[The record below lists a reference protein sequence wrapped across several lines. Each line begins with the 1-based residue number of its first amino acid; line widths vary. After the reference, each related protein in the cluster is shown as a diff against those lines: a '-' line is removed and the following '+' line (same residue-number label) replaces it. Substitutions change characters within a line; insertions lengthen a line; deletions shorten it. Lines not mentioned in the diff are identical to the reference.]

1 VGWIVIPA
9 TLKQFIFPPT
19 SEFEIPQ
26 KPLQSSQPAMES
38 IERKKNRWCI
48 THTKHIKQKRKV
60 YQDGFIDH
68 FVITNKVTILPPLQ
82 SSLSFLPNFSAS
94 VVLFDEFEKVLECRV
109 LKDED
114 TVSSGETLTFN
125 SYLVDVGD
133 PEGVHALPSGRDKKM
148 QERVPSLAHRQKF
161 RSPISSGKENI
172 AERSSV
178 RTSDLSP
185 SHKVIKEFRRT
196 ELHKYEAPKNAKDTV
211 KLGPTEWQVLYT
223 TQVSKKAKTYHDGFL
238 RLASCGSLQR
248 QVMLYDTSRKL
259 LTSRFLK
266 KDETVAPGGSLSM
279 DGHLVEI
286 GEAVE
291 DRSPLVNIPAEQ
303 RGCYA
308 NGKTRMMPE
317 RQNCSKSS
325 TIAVEDIEGSDEQKL
340 EGAVLSANK
349 TTHTIKE
356 WQVMYTSQMTQKAK
370 KYHDGFLKLET
381 RGSLGR
387 QVKLYD
393 ASWNVLES
401 RHLKKDERI
410 RSGES
415 VTFGAHL
422 VDVGELKGDNE
433 LPQDS
438 ITPEN
443 DSNIGRKP
451 GRLHNACLRPNN
463 NKAKGNSQVDDLPRA
478 DSKSSSL
485 TKLERTKFVETVAIN
500 QPLRDACQ
508 ILSILKKPPQK
519 SGAAGCISVDQKAL
533 ASSIQVLQASPD
545 GTSMLL
551 PNQGAS
557 QKPTGEQL
565 NNNKTNYFDSR
576 KENTGICSRLPS
588 GTEASHS
595 SKKYGVSDVERQET
609 TTKSSGEDFPPT
621 SETAVTRYGESNSS
635 EQLYID
641 SEELPSFD
649 LGF

>member
-1 VGWIVIPA
+1 
-9 TLKQFIFPPT
+9 
-19 SEFEIPQ
+19 
-26 KPLQSSQPAMES
+26 MES

-48 THTKHIKQKRKV
+48 TYTKHIKQKRKV

-68 FVITNKVTILPPLQ
+68 FVITNK
-82 SSLSFLPNFSAS
+82 

-161 RSPISSGKENI
+161 RSPISS
-172 AERSSV
+172 
-178 RTSDLSP
+178 
-185 SHKVIKEFRRT
+185 EFRRT

-349 TTHTIKE
+349 K

-463 NKAKGNSQVDDLPRA
+463 NKAKGLLNVFEVASVYLTGNSQVDDLPRA